1 MYKPRN
7 CYTLF
12 LSSLIIV
19 GLLFTN
25 SVYAKNNNSQLTD
38 ELIAANFASANAAIS
53 SDGRF
58 VAFHSAATN
67 LVAGDTNKH
76 QDIFVYDRETKHM
89 ERISIGLDGKQA
101 DNYSHQPSISA
112 DGRFVAFMSLAGNL
126 VSNDTNNQLDIFV
139 RDRVKQTT
147 SLVSVSTESTSGN
160 TKSINPV
167 ISTNGRFIAF
177 ESYANNLIE
186 DDSNASSDI
195 FIRDLVL
202 EKTEVV
208 SLSTRGQQ
216 ANHGS
221 YQPAISADG
230 RFVVFHSPARN
241 LVPID
246 NKRSDEN
253 EWNFS
258 DVFLRDRELGTTEII
273 STNIYGKP
281 GNHPSNFASV
291 SADGRYVAFNSRA
304 SDLVENYPDTPLE
317 IIGKGRTAPRL
328 DIYVRDRMENK
339 TKLVSIALDGSPG
352 NHQSQAPKIS
362 SDGRY
367 VTFQSAASNLTES
380 RMPGTTINIYRRDIQ
395 EDKTMLVTDF
405 NGPMETNVMSAHSA
419 VTQDGNYVVFDT
431 NYGHRG
437 AQLARES
444 DVYVWNAKDGN
455 MELISF
461 ANTELD

>member
-1 MYKPRN
+1 MNYFRN
-7 CYTLF
+7 YFITVLSTLF
-12 LSSLIIV
+12 LIGLILNTV
-19 GLLFTN
+19 AQAEFDYN
-25 SVYAKNNNSQLTD
+25 QLI
-38 ELIAANFASANAAIS
+38 EEPVAANFASANAAIS
-53 SDGRF
+53 IDGRF

-67 LVAGDTNKH
+67 LVEGDTNKQ
-76 QDIFVYDRETKHM
+76 QDVFVYDRLTKIM
-89 ERISIGLDGKQA
+89 ERISVDSNGQES
-101 DNYSHQPSISA
+101 DNYSHLPSISA
-112 DGRFVAFMSLAGNL
+112 DGRFVAFMSLASNL
-126 VSNDTNNQLDIFV
+126 VSNDFNNQLDVFV
-139 RDRVKQTT
+139 RDREKQTT
-147 SLVSVSTESTSGN
+147 TLVSVSTESISGN

-167 ISTNGRFIAF
+167 ISSNGRYIAF

-186 DDSNASSDI
+186 DDSNASPDI
-195 FIRDLVL
+195 FIRDIVL
-202 EKTEVV
+202 EKTEII

-221 YQPAISADG
+221 YYPTISADG
-230 RFVVFHSPARN
+230 RYVAFHSPARN
-241 LVPID
+241 LVPVD

-258 DVFLRDRELGTTEII
+258 DVFLRDRELATTEII

-304 SDLVENYPDTPLE
+304 SDLVENYPDGPLE

-328 DIYVRDRMENK
+328 DIYVRDRTENI
-339 TKLVSIALDGSPG
+339 TKLVSIALDGTPG

-362 SDGRY
+362 SGGRY
-367 VTFQSAASNLTES
+367 VTFQSAASNLTKS
-380 RMPGTTINIYRRDIQ
+380 RMPGTTINIYRRDIL

-405 NGPMETNVMSAHSA
+405 NGPLETNVMSAHSA
-419 VTQDGNYVVFDT
+419 VTQDGNFVVFDT

-444 DVYVWNAKDGN
+444 DVYVWNAENGN

-461 ANTELD
+461 ANNVLD